1 MTGRLLWFA
10 AGAGAGLYT
19 TFKARR
25 LVYRLTPQGL
35 TDQAAALGLGVRAF
49 AEEVRSGIAER
60 EAQIA
65 DELGLP
71 AEGTGRAPGPV
82 LATTAARGPRAL
94 ALTPA
99 PPSHTT

>member
-10 AGAGAGLYT
+10 AGAGAGLYA

-25 LVYRLTPQGL
+25 LAYRLTPQGV
-35 TDQAAALGLGVRAF
+35 TDQAAALGLGARAF
-49 AEEVRSGIAER
+49 ADEVRAGMAER

-65 DELGLP
+65 SELGLP
-71 AEGTGRAPGPV
+71 AVEGRAPGPV

-94 ALTPA
+94 ALSPA
-99 PPSHTT
+99 PPRPTT

>member
-10 AGAGAGLYT
+10 AGAGASLYA

-25 LVYRLTPQGL
+25 LAYRMTPQGVG
-35 TDQAAALGLGVRAF
+35 DQVAALGLGARSF
-49 AEEVRSGIAER
+49 AEEVRAGMAER

-65 DELGLP
+65 AELGLP
-71 AEGTGRAPGPV
+71 ALGAGRAPGPV

-94 ALTPA
+94 ALSPA
-99 PPSHTT
+99 SPPSTT